1 MASSRGGNSSWWAKA
16 GPDAVDEE
24 EEDSFGT
31 DKED

>member
-24 EEDSFGT
+24 EDSFGT